1 LLHIA
6 HIGFFLDRQGRTP
19 SQILV
24 DWWPLVDTAEIVA
37 RSGARVSVVQA
48 CSRTESLMLNGV
60 QYHFVSPEPDQFTI
74 SSGGHFARLLRELK
88 ADVFHVHGLGFPNDV
103 QRLADLAPDTPIL
116 LQDHADKVPSF
127 WRRHVHRRG
136 ISAAAGVSFCALQQA
151 VPFSRLGMIPPR
163 TALFEIPECSS
174 RFTPGDQ
181 PAARAATGL
190 HGDPA
195 VLWVGH
201 LDTNK
206 DPLTV
211 LAGVS
216 DAARYL
222 PALQLWCCFG
232 SAPLLGDIRHR
243 IDNDPRLEGRV
254 HLLGKQS
261 HGNIEQLMRAAD
273 LFVSGSRREGSG
285 CALIEALACGLAP
298 VVTDIPSFHALTHG
312 GKVGALW
319 PCGDARKLSEA
330 LLSVAHRPR
339 PEIRAAV
346 RAHFEAEISFE
357 AAGRKWLSAYEK
369 LLQIRCVAKNA
380 RIGACSMGSGGMQH
394 E

>member
-1 LLHIA
+1 MLHIA
-6 HIGFFLDRQGRTP
+6 HIGFFLDRQGRPP

-48 CSRTESLMLNGV
+48 CSRTETLILNGV
-60 QYHFVSPEPDQFTI
+60 NYHFISPEPGQITM
-74 SSGGHFARLLRELK
+74 SRGGNFARLVRELK
-88 ADVFHVHGLGFPNDV
+88 ADVFHVHGLGFPHDV

-127 WRRHVHRRG
+127 WRRHAHRRG
-136 ISAAAGVSFCALQQA
+136 MAAAAGISFCALPQA
-151 VPFSRLGMIPPR
+151 LPFSRLGMIPPR
-163 TALFEIPECSS
+163 TAIFEIPECSS
-174 RFTPGDQ
+174 RFTRGDQ
-181 PAARAATGL
+181 PAARVATGM

-201 LDTNK
+201 LDANK

-211 LAGVS
+211 LAGIS
-216 DAARYL
+216 DAVQYL

-232 SAPLLGDIRHR
+232 SAPLLADIRHR
-243 IDNDPRLEGRV
+243 IDSDPRLAGRV

-261 HGNIEQLMRAAD
+261 HGDIEQFMRAAD

-285 CALIEALACGLAP
+285 CALIEALACGLPP
-298 VVTDIPSFHALTHG
+298 VVTDIPSFRALTHG

-319 PCGDARKLSEA
+319 PCGDAHKLSEA
-330 LLSVAHRPR
+330 LKSAAHRPR

-346 RAHFEAEISFE
+346 RAHFEAEVSFE
-357 AAGRKWLSAYEK
+357 AAGRKLQSAYEN
-369 LLQIRCVAKNA
+369 LLQTRLVAKKLPHW
-380 RIGACSMGSGGMQH
+380 GMQH
-394 E
+394 G